1 MNIVC
6 SGCNFSNPYT
16 HFSRSVGYYNVRAFD
31 ARACLKNHSRNLHAP
46 LCRIF
51 HPNSVAVARYG
62 ALIQAKYPTNCD
74 AHLAESI
81 FQTHSSMNG
90 HIAKPIHI
98 EKLGAVIRS
107 VLNKQE
113 N

>member
-6 SGCNFSNPYT
+6 SGCNFSSPYT

-31 ARACLKNHSRNLHAP
+31 A
-46 LCRIF
+46 
-51 HPNSVAVARYG
+51 G
-62 ALIQAKYPTNCD
+62 
-74 AHLAESI
+74 
-81 FQTHSSMNG
+81 MNG
-90 HIAKPIHI
+90 HIAKPIDI
-98 EKLGAVIRS
+98 EKLGAVILS

>member
-1 MNIVC
+1 MNIVF
-6 SGCNFSNPYT
+6 SVCNFSNPYT

-31 ARACLKNHSRNLHAP
+31 A
-46 LCRIF
+46 
-51 HPNSVAVARYG
+51 G
-62 ALIQAKYPTNCD
+62 
-74 AHLAESI
+74 
-81 FQTHSSMNG
+81 MNG

>member
-31 ARACLKNHSRNLHAP
+31 A
-46 LCRIF
+46 
-51 HPNSVAVARYG
+51 G
-62 ALIQAKYPTNCD
+62 
-74 AHLAESI
+74 
-81 FQTHSSMNG
+81 MNG

-107 VLNKQE
+107 VLNKAD
-113 N
+113 